1 MIFVGN
7 PGLCGKAEGLSQC
20 PTTDS
25 SKSSKV
31 NKKVLIGAVVP
42 VCGLLV
48 IATIFAVLLCYRKY
62 KIVSNGESS
71 ESVIWE
77 REGKFTLGDIV
88 KATDDFN
95 EKYCIGRGGF
105 GSVYKAILSTGQVV
119 AVKKLNM
126 SDSSDVPATNRQS
139 FENEIKMLTEVR
151 HRNIIKL
158 YGFCSSRG
166 CLYLVYEYVERGSLG
181 KVLYGTEGEVELEL
195 AQTMRVTDKCDV
207 YSFGVV
213 ALEVMMGRHPG
224 DLLSSLSSIK
234 PSLSNEPEFF
244 LKDVLDPRLEAPTG
258 QAAAEVVFA
267 VRVALAC
274 TQTKP
279 EARPT
284 MHFVAQELSAR
295 TQPSLAEPLD
305 SITISTLRNFQK

>member
-1 MIFVGN
+1 MMLRIFVLN
-7 PGLCGKAEGLSQC
+7 
-20 PTTDS
+20 
-25 SKSSKV
+25 
-31 NKKVLIGAVVP
+31 
-42 VCGLLV
+42 
-48 IATIFAVLLCYRKY
+48 
-62 KIVSNGESS
+62 VSN
-71 ESVIWE
+71 V
-77 REGKFTLGDIV
+77 
-88 KATDDFN
+88 DF
-95 EKYCIGRGGF
+95 
-105 GSVYKAILSTGQVV
+105 
-119 AVKKLNM
+119 
-126 SDSSDVPATNRQS
+126 DW
-139 FENEIKMLTEVR
+139 
-151 HRNIIKL
+151 
-158 YGFCSSRG
+158 
-166 CLYLVYEYVERGSLG
+166 LVFS
-181 KVLYGTEGEVELEL
+181 EL

-224 DLLSSLSSIK
+224 DLLSSIK
-234 PSLSNEPEFF
+234 PSLSNDPQIF

-305 SITISTLRNFQK
+305 SITISRLRNFQK